1 MDGVDTPQTVM
12 TPGAPR
18 VLETGKAYQM
28 IICGCCL
35 RMQKL
40 PNGNLNRN
48 LSLISPHIYS
58 TVWFCLPTTDVTTF
72 AKETVAN
79 SCLSLSQKVGALQ
92 S

>member
-12 TPGAPR
+12 TPGATR
-18 VLETGKAYQM
+18 VLKTGKAYRM